1 LDRLNKLEE
10 LLKNRSNPSLKAT
23 MSIAERFLFIGLA
36 LLLLEAEAT
45 SRLGSS
51 HGVADDSDYQG
62 QSGGGGSD
70 GGGGGGGGDQSV
82 FNVNSYG
89 AQADG
94 ETNNQEVMGSDTILI
109 EINCVWLPYIY
120 MRLVIVC

>member
-1 LDRLNKLEE
+1 
-10 LLKNRSNPSLKAT
+10 

-62 QSGGGGSD
+62 QSGGGGSGGG